1 MYAIILWIPT
11 YVNFTTLSG
20 WTQLVCFDERV
31 QESIK
36 KEAG

>member
-11 YVNFTTLSG
+11 YVNFTFSG
-20 WTQLVCFDERV
+20 WTQLVYFDERV